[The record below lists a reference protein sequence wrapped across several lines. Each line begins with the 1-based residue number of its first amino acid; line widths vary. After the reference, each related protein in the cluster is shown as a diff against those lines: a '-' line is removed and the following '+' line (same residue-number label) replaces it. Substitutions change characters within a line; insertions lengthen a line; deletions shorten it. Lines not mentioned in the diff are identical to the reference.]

1 MLFLTERAE
10 LVCKHGGKV
19 KIEPTQELVTIEG
32 WKVLVDSNPENRTV
46 SGCPNYGATIKPCRN
61 TLAVKTGYSEFL
73 RIEGQRVCLDT
84 VSGFT
89 DGTPPGVVK
98 YIVKTAGQDLVWE
111 GLK

>member
-10 LVCKHGGKV
+10 LACKHGGKV
-19 KIEPTQELVTIEG
+19 KIEPTQDLVTIEV
-32 WKVLVDSNPENRTV
+32 WKVLVDSNPENRTI
-46 SGCPNYGATIKPCRN
+46 SDCPNYGATIKPCTN

-84 VSGFT
+84 VTGFT

-98 YIVKTAGQDLVWE
+98 YIVKSAGQDLVWE
-111 GLK
+111 GLT